1 MRIMAGTDKE
11 EYAILVVDDEETI
24 LDVAE
29 GFFYRKGYQVHTASN
44 GREALEILDREK
56 VHCCFTDISM
66 PEMDGLELAE
76 AIRKK
81 DNTLPVVVM
90 TGYPSLENTI
100 QTLKNGVVDYL
111 IKPINLEQMEITLN
125 RVVRERSLFVE
136 NLILREEV
144 ERQDRLRELN
154 SELISRVDEVN
165 TVNRI
170 MEDFSDSESSYQI
183 FDTVVNLGL
192 QVLKADW
199 VHFYIW
205 TEQDHSLVPVA
216 SAYAAGNPGSEE
228 SGLSGE
234 SISGQTIPFIRKVLT
249 TDRKP
254 CLVTKESGKEGL
266 PEEISSFMAVPL
278 NIRDKV
284 FGVASAIALGE
295 DRSFDEKDIYYMTFI
310 TRKAAGAIENIAL
323 YENIYDNLF
332 STLYAFV
339 ATLEAR
345 DQYTREHS
353 TRVAKLAYRIAGA
366 YGCTEEELDV
376 INFAGRLHDI
386 GKIGIRDDILL
397 KPGRLTDGEYE
408 KARISWENSVC
419 GTGNG
424 PSSVTITSGMTA
436 GGIRTDWRAKRFL
449 FCPGS
454 SLWRM
459 RMTPWPRSGRTEEKW
474 KRRKSSKLS
483 RPIPVPSLPRK
494 SSRFSLRSST
504 GTRHNRIAL
513 RGVLKCATVDRGWWH
528 YEKSTA

>member
-205 TEQDHSLVPVA
+205 TEQDRSLVPVA
-216 SAYAAGNPGSEE
+216 SASAAGNPGSEE

-397 KPGRLTDGEYE
+397 KPGRLTDEEYE
-408 KARISWENSVC
+408 KIKEHPAIGADIVGKLGLWDRERTIIRHHHERHDGRGYPDGLAGEEIPLLSRILSVADAYDAMA
-419 GTGNG
+419 
-424 PSSVTITSGMTA
+424 SE
-436 GGIRTDWRAKRFL
+436 RAY
-449 FCPGS
+449 
-454 SLWRM
+454 
-459 RMTPWPRSGRTEEKW
+459 
-474 KRRKSSKLS
+474 RRKM
-483 RPIPVPSLPRK
+483 
-494 SSRFSLRSST
+494 
-504 GTRHNRIAL
+504 
-513 RGVLKCATVDRGWWH
+513 
-528 YEKSTA
+528 EKEKIIEIIKANSGSQFAPEIVEVFLEVIDGHAAQ

>member
-1 MRIMAGTDKE
+1 MAGKDKE

-29 GFFYRKGYQVHTASN
+29 GFFQRKGYMVQTASN

-111 IKPINLEQMEITLN
+111 IKPINLEQMEITLK
-125 RVVRERSLFVE
+125 RVIRERSLFIE

-144 ERQDRLRELN
+144 ERQERLRELN
-154 SELISRVDEVN
+154 NELISRVDEVN
-165 TVNRI
+165 TINRI
-170 MEDFSDSESSYQI
+170 MEDFSDSESSFQI
-183 FDTVVNLGL
+183 FEKVVDLGRR
-192 QVLKADW
+192 VLKADL
-199 VHFYIW
+199 VNFYIW
-205 TEQDHSLVPVA
+205 TEQDGSLVSVA
-216 SAYAAGNPGSEE
+216 SAGSPENPESEDAE
-228 SGLSGE
+228 SSGE
-234 SISGQTIPFIRKVLT
+234 SISEKTLPFIRKVLT
-249 TDRKP
+249 TDCKP
-254 CLVTKESGKEGL
+254 CLVSRESGKEDL
-266 PEEISSFMAVPL
+266 PESISSFMAVPL

-284 FGVASAIALGE
+284 FGVASAMVLDK
-295 DRSFDEKDIYYMTFI
+295 DRGFDEKDIYYMTFI

-353 TRVAKLAYRIAGA
+353 TRVAKLAYEIAKD

-397 KPGRLTDGEYE
+397 KPGRLTDEEYE
-408 KARISWENSVC
+408 KIKEHPAIGADIVGQLGLWNRERKIIRHHHERHD
-419 GTGNG
+419 GRGYPDG
-424 PSSVTITSGMTA
+424 LA
-436 GGIRTDWRAKRFL
+436 G
-449 FCPGS
+449 
-454 SLWRM
+454 
-459 RMTPWPRSGRTEEKW
+459 EEIPL
-474 KRRKSSKLS
+474 LS
-483 RPIPVPSLPRK
+483 RILAVADAYDAMASERAYRK
-494 SSRFSLRSST
+494 KMAKEKVIDIVKANSGSQFAPEIVTVFL
-504 GTRHNRIAL
+504 
-513 RGVLKCATVDRGWWH
+513 GVIEGGKG
-528 YEKSTA
+528 E

>member
-1 MRIMAGTDKE
+1 MAEKDKE
-11 EYAILVVDDEETI
+11 EYAILVVDDEEAI
-24 LDVAE
+24 RDVAE
-29 GFFYRKGYQVHTASN
+29 GFFNRKGYRVHTAAN
-44 GREALEILDREK
+44 GREALEVLEKVK

-125 RVVRERSLFVE
+125 RVVRERSLFIE

-144 ERQDRLRELN
+144 DRRNRLKELN

-165 TVNRI
+165 TINRI
-170 MEDFSDSESSYQI
+170 MEDFSDSDSSYHI
-183 FDTVVNLGL
+183 FNTVVDLGR
-192 QVLKADW
+192 QVLKADL
-199 VHFYIW
+199 VYFYIW
-205 TEQDHSLVPVA
+205 TEEDQSLVPVA
-216 SAYAAGNPGSEE
+216 SSSASGNPGLEDSDPAADSLSE
-228 SGLSGE
+228 
-234 SISGQTIPFIRKVLT
+234 QTIPFIKRVLT

-254 CLVTKESGKEGL
+254 CLVTRQSGKDDL
-266 PEEISSFMAVPL
+266 PEPIGSFMAVPL

-284 FGVASAIALGE
+284 FGVATAMILGKA
-295 DRSFDEKDIYYMTFI
+295 SGFDEKDIYYMSFI
-310 TRKAAGAIENIAL
+310 ARKAAGAIENIAL

-353 TRVAKLAYRIAGA
+353 TRVARLAYKVANA
-366 YGCTEEELDV
+366 YGCTEEQLDV

-397 KPGRLTDGEYE
+397 KPGRLTDLEYE
-408 KARISWENSVC
+408 KIKEHPAIGADIVGQLGLWDRERKIIRHHHERHDGRGYPDGLKGEEIPLLSRILSVADAYDAMA
-419 GTGNG
+419 
-424 PSSVTITSGMTA
+424 SE
-436 GGIRTDWRAKRFL
+436 RAY
-449 FCPGS
+449 
-454 SLWRM
+454 
-459 RMTPWPRSGRTEEKW
+459 
-474 KRRKSSKLS
+474 RRKMEKEDIIEIIKANSGSQFAPEVVKVFLE
-483 RPIPVPSLPRK
+483 VMERK
-494 SSRFSLRSST
+494 P
-504 GTRHNRIAL
+504 
-513 RGVLKCATVDRGWWH
+513 
-528 YEKSTA
+528 EE